1 MTNQQPRDD
10 RGRETVRSGE
20 EIAVEEIGLCQNITR
35 AELIL
40 HSIGAKR
47 PNQTKSNSQGN
58 TTFYDAMGRNT
69 GRPLRPM
76 PQVVEDLRHARRTDR
91 PPRRTRLLA
100 SASQSARI
108 VALSMPTSSLD
119 IFRNRKM
126 PSRAMR
132 TDHWAFPWVSF
143 LATPSEFTNRFP
155 EQLLDPGLLWTP

>member
-1 MTNQQPRDD
+1 MT
-10 RGRETVRSGE
+10 
-20 EIAVEEIGLCQNITR
+20 A
-35 AELIL
+35 
-40 HSIGAKR
+40 GAKR
-47 PNQTKSNSQGN
+47 SEAARGN
-58 TTFYDAMGRNT
+58 RGGGNRALPDHHSRRADPRLYWCKTSDQIENPTAKATPRSM
-69 GRPLRPM
+69 M
-76 PQVVEDLRHARRTDR
+76 PWAATLAGPCARCRRSSEDLRHARRTDR

-108 VALSMPTSSLD
+108 VALSTSTSSLD
-119 IFRNRKM
+119 IFRKRKM